1 MNDPILFGMDV
12 RQLFGGLMYWIEL
25 SIPML
30 LFARAYQKRKPF
42 FLRFFGMLLLGV
54 LFCIG
59 TAYLRTLL
67 SDAVDFGYL
76 LFRFIAYA
84 GLSLLV
90 LVTLLVCYQE
100 HAFELTIAWATVEA
114 SRGAFSNLYY
124 LLIVATGH
132 DPINSSK
139 ILPFGNQNVDLLI
152 QYILFFA
159 VMFGLSVLFAK
170 RTRAAKNRRDHTVL
184 NAICIGIVF
193 ADNLLLSC
201 ARPFEGE
208 SLALAVAFRSAILV
222 CFVFALGLLLGLL
235 KWNRLTEE
243 LSVTEQLLLREK
255 RYYKQSKANVEA
267 INRILHD
274 LKHRL
279 NDISDKLTKEE
290 LDSMRKAMALYD
302 SNIKTGNEVLDTILY
317 EKQLYLERNG
327 VQLTCMADGAAL
339 SFMKS
344 SHLYSLFDNAIDNG
358 MEAVLKLPD
367 PESRL
372 VCLNVAKSGNVAEIV
387 IYNYFDPSESV
398 SDTSKSDRNRHGY
411 GLASMRTVAERYG
424 GSLITTQ
431 KDNIFTVAMRIP
443 IPPEA

>member
-1 MNDPILFGMDV
+1 MNDPILFGLDV
-12 RQLFGGLMYWIEL
+12 RQLIGGLMYWIEL
-25 SIPML
+25 SITML

-42 FLRFFGMLLLGV
+42 LLRLFGMLLLGV

-59 TAYLRTLL
+59 TAYIRTLL
-67 SDAVDFGYL
+67 SGTVNFGYL
-76 LFRFIAYA
+76 LFRFAAYA
-84 GLSLLV
+84 GLSLLI
-90 LVTLLVCYQE
+90 LVTMLVCYWE
-100 HAFELTIAWATVEA
+100 DAFELTIAWATVEA

-132 DPINSSK
+132 DPINSNT
-139 ILPFGNQNVDLLI
+139 ILPLNDSNLDTLLH
-152 QYILFFA
+152 YGLLFA
-159 VMFGLSVLFAK
+159 AMFGLSAVFK
-170 RTRAAKNRRDHTVL
+170 RRTRAARNSRDHTVL
-184 NAICIGIVF
+184 NVICIGIVI

-208 SLALAVAFRSAILV
+208 SLALSVAFRSAILV
-222 CFVFALGLLLGLL
+222 CFAFALGLLLGLL

-279 NDISDKLTKEE
+279 SDISVKLTKEG

-317 EKQLYLERNG
+317 EKQLYLEQNVVR
-327 VQLTCMADGAAL
+327 LTCMADGAAL
-339 SFMKS
+339 SFMTP
-344 SHLYSLFDNAIDNG
+344 SHLYSLFGNAIDNA
-358 MEAVLKLPD
+358 MEAVLKVPD
-367 PESRL
+367 PEYRL